1 MKYKNLTIIGTS
13 HISPKSVKQ
22 VKDKIKELK
31 PEIIAVELDKK
42 RYYALTTK
50 TNKNISLAYI
60 KKIGLKGF
68 LFALLGK
75 WAEKKLGQ
83 VTGIAPGTEML
94 TAINLAKT
102 TKTPLSFIDQDID
115 ITLKKLSKA
124 ITWKEKFNFISDI
137 FKAIILRKVE
147 IDFDI
152 RNVPEEKI
160 IQKLI
165 EKVKIRYPS
174 IYKVLIQQRNVILS
188 KNLFHLM
195 LSNKKILAI
204 IGAGHQTEVIE
215 LIKDREA
222 IHSAS
227 KIKQNT

>member
-13 HISPKSVKQ
+13 HISPKSVRQ
-22 VKDKIKELK
+22 VKDTIKELK
-31 PEIIAVELDKK
+31 PEIIAVELDRK
-42 RYYALTTK
+42 RHHALTTK
-50 TNKNISLAYI
+50 TNNKINLAYI

-83 VTGIAPGTEML
+83 VTGISPGTEML

-102 TKTPLSFIDQDID
+102 TNTPLSFIDQDID
-115 ITLKKLSKA
+115 ITLKKLSQA

-137 FKAIILRKVE
+137 LKAIILRKSE

-152 RNVPEEKI
+152 RNVPQEKI

-174 IYKVLIQQRNVILS
+174 IYKVLIQQRNTIIS

-195 LSNKKILAI
+195 LSNKKILAV

-222 IHSAS
+222 IYSAN